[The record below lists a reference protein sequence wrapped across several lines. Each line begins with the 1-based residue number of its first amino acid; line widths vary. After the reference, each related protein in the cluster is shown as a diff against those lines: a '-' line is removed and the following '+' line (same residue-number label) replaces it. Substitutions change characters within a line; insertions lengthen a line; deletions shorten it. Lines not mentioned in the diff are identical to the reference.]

1 MDIVSS
7 IFSTLG
13 EIAES
18 FGSLLVTLFQ
28 TVVNLFWQANES
40 GTGGNLTVLGVFML
54 IGMATGLFIWAF
66 SYIRR
71 LIRIRTN

>member
-18 FGSLLVTLFQ
+18 FGTLMVSLFQ
-28 TVVNLFWQANES
+28 SVINLFWQPNTG
-40 GTGGNLTVLGVFML
+40 GTGGSLTVLGVFML
-54 IGMATGLFIWAF
+54 IGLATGLFIWAF

>member
-1 MDIVSS
+1 MEIVSQ

-13 EIAES
+13 EIAQS
-18 FGSLLVTLFQ
+18 FGTLLVGLFEA
-28 TVVNLFWQANES
+28 VVSLFWTEGEG
-40 GTGGNLTVLGVFML
+40 GTGGQLTILGVFML

-66 SYIRR
+66 GYIRR